1 MIKGGVSWS
10 EDCHGSWLGQELH
23 QSCSSDEGD
32 QRGELRVEDDQV
44 EDRAERSAGSEGG
57 GRGQAGRVG
66 QGRCVVVGDQEV
78 VMSHPVV
85 KVVVEV
91 MVDNIMHWKVRYKL
105 VMGLMMDH
113 LSKF

>member
-1 MIKGGVSWS
+1 MVW
-10 EDCHGSWLGQELH
+10 
-23 QSCSSDEGD
+23 
-32 QRGELRVEDDQV
+32 
-44 EDRAERSAGSEGG
+44 
-57 GRGQAGRVG
+57 
-66 QGRCVVVGDQEV
+66 DQEV

-113 LSKF
+113 LSKKFKNWSLSIISSEFLYLPSIRPISKLYLMMNLVERFNFHM

>member
-1 MIKGGVSWS
+1 M
-10 EDCHGSWLGQELH
+10 D
-23 QSCSSDEGD
+23 
-32 QRGELRVEDDQV
+32 
-44 EDRAERSAGSEGG
+44 
-57 GRGQAGRVG
+57 
-66 QGRCVVVGDQEV
+66 QGRFVMVWDQEV

-113 LSKF
+113 LSKKF